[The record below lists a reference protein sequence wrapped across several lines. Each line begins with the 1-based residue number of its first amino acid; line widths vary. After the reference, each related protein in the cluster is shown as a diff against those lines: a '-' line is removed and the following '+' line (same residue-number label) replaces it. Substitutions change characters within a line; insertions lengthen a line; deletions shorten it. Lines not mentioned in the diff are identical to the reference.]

1 MTTALENS
9 FKSRLRNIAR
19 EKRLDPAQLWQNLVL
34 ERFLVRLSYSSHSPH
49 FILKGGVLLSHYV
62 ELNRY
67 TQDLDFLVQRL
78 SNEAEILEKVLTDV
92 ISISVDDG
100 FRFTDL
106 EVSDLPHPHMKYP
119 GVRASMVSFFG
130 KTRFPVN
137 IDLGFGDVVTPT
149 AMTIPLTNGSKGAL
163 LESEV
168 KVTCYPKEFIFA
180 EKLEAIIFR
189 GANNSRMKD
198 FHDLSVMINSGV
210 LDYKRTEKV
219 VDSVFEH
226 RKTQKLLPIDF
237 TDIELN
243 GLQRFW
249 TAHLRGLPQ
258 SHTMPSDLS
267 LVITDINAWLQ
278 NNTRLCASE
287 SGKEDSEAGSPNA

>member
-1 MTTALENS
+1 MTTALEKS

-19 EKRLDPAQLWQNLVL
+19 EMRLDPAQLWQNLVL
-34 ERFLVRLSYSSHSPH
+34 ERFLVRLSHSNHSSH
-49 FILKGGVLLSHYV
+49 FILKGGMLLSHYV
-62 ELNRY
+62 ELNRH
-67 TQDLDFLVQRL
+67 TQDLDFLVQNL
-78 SNEAEILEKVLTDV
+78 SNEVEVLEKVLTDV
-92 ISISVDDG
+92 IKISVDDG

-106 EVSDLPHPHMKYP
+106 KVNDLPHPHMKYP
-119 GVRASMVSFFG
+119 GVRASMLSLFG
-130 KTRFPVN
+130 KTQFPVN
-137 IDLGFGDVVTPT
+137 IDLGFGDVVAPT
-149 AMTIPLTNGSKGAL
+149 AMTILLTHGSKGAL

-180 EKLEAIIFR
+180 EKLETIIYR

-210 LDYKRTEKV
+210 LDSRRTEEV
-219 VDSVFEH
+219 VNSVFEH

-237 TDIELN
+237 TEIELN

-267 LVITDINAWLQ
+267 FVIADINSWLQ
-278 NNTRLCASE
+278 NNTRLYALE
-287 SGKEDSEAGSPNA
+287 SYKKTLEVE